1 MRVVAAHPRAG
12 TRADR
17 PAVTSRDQLAQA
29 REQFLTGGAEPRS
42 GPGLRDTIL
51 ASWRR
56 SRGWR
61 VPADRIDLSYLG
73 DPDLDTPLTRAAMP
87 VLWQLRENLEG
98 QPISII
104 LTDPTGLVLA
114 RLRADD
120 GLDRH
125 LDSVQLAPGFS
136 YSERLVGTNGI
147 GTALEGGRAA
157 HVFGHEH
164 YAENLEDLACAG
176 TPIRHPI
183 SGKTIGLIDL
193 TCWRKDA
200 DPLLMALSRTTAD
213 QITRALLADSSARE
227 LGLLQEYRRAC
238 RHAPGIVLALSND
251 IVMSN
256 DQARQVLD
264 PGDQIVLV
272 GEAAEALAGHQ
283 PSAIS
288 VDLPTGTRARVH
300 CRPVSV
306 GDRPAGG
313 IVHVR
318 LLRAGQA
325 EGAAAR
331 GAAAL
336 DAAAPDAGHPGPA
349 VRSAASGAGTGR
361 QAVRA
366 PMPLPGLVGSG
377 ALWLRACR
385 DVEVVRESGEWLVL
399 EGESGVGKLALLRAV
414 HQRRD
419 PAGHFRV
426 LDAADVGPR
435 WLAEVRYELL
445 EGEGDLVIRR
455 VDRLG
460 SRHLNALAGALHEA
474 RAAQR
479 TGSLWLAVTLSGT
492 GGADLARLLRFFP
505 GTVVVPP
512 LRHHIDDLHELVPFF
527 LGRLGRYGK
536 LACSPEAMQLLLRS
550 GWPGNVEQVWQVL
563 RRVVRHRRSGVIQPQ
578 DLPPECF
585 SVSRRLLTPL
595 ESMERDA
602 ITAGLQA
609 SNGNKVQAAE
619 ALGMSRATI
628 YRKIREYGIVVP
640 GRA

>member
-1 MRVVAAHPRAG
+1 MPGGAANPGTQIRAHHLAVAGR
-12 TRADR
+12 DR
-17 PAVTSRDQLAQA
+17 LAEA
-29 REQFLTGGAEPRS
+29 REQFLTGMAGEPR
-42 GPGLRDTIL
+42 GKLGGVRDIIL

-56 SRGWR
+56 SRGWQ
-61 VPADRIDLSYLG
+61 VAADHIDLSYFG
-73 DPDLDTPLTRAAMP
+73 HPDLDTPLTRAAIP

-104 LTDPTGLVLA
+104 LTDPAGLVLA
-114 RLRADD
+114 RLRADA

-125 LDSVQLAPGFS
+125 LDKVQLAPGFS

-183 SGKTIGLIDL
+183 SGKTVGLIDL

-200 DPLLMALSRTTAD
+200 GPLLIALSRTTAD
-213 QITRALLADSSARE
+213 QITRALLADSSERE

-238 RHAPGIVLALSND
+238 RHAPGIVLALSSD
-251 IVMSN
+251 MVLTN

-264 PGDQIVLV
+264 PGDQMVLV
-272 GEAAEALAGHQ
+272 GQAAEALAGRRT
-283 PSAIS
+283 SSIDI
-288 VDLPTGTRARVH
+288 DLPTGARARLH
-300 CRPVSV
+300 CRPVSS
-306 GDRPAGG
+306 GERSAAG

-318 LLRAGQA
+318 LLAGGTA
-325 EGAAAR
+325 SLGAADQNGAEAGRAEPAAGSAHDGGGTAR
-331 GAAAL
+331 R
-336 DAAAPDAGHPGPA
+336 PA
-349 VRSAASGAGTGR
+349 
-361 QAVRA
+361 RA

-385 DVEVVRESGEWLVL
+385 AVEAGRESAEWLVL
-399 EGESGVGKLALLRAV
+399 EGEPGVGKLALLRAV

-419 PAGHFRV
+419 PSGRFRV
-426 LDAADVGPR
+426 LDAAEAGNPR
-435 WLAEVRYELL
+435 WSAEARHELL
-445 EGEGDLVIRR
+445 EGYGDLVIQH

-460 SRHLNALAGALHEA
+460 PRQRSALASALEA
-474 RAAQR
+474 CAAR
-479 TGSLWLAVTLSGT
+479 RPDSPWLAVTLSHYGSD
-492 GGADLARLLRFFP
+492 DLARVLRYFP
-505 GTVVVPP
+505 GTVEVPP

-527 LGRLGRYGK
+527 LGRLGRHTRVS
-536 LACSPEAMQLLLRS
+536 CSPEAMQLLLRF
-550 GWPGNVEQVWQVL
+550 GWPANVEQVWQVL
-563 RRVVRHRRSGVIQPQ
+563 RRVVQHRRSGVIQPQ
-578 DLPPECF
+578 DLPPECW

-602 ITAGLQA
+602 ITAGLLA
-609 SNGNKVQAAE
+609 SNGNKVQAAG

-628 YRKIREYGIVVP
+628 YRKIREYGIVAPAGV
-640 GRA
+640 